1 MGKNSVILDEYGRPF
16 TKMSN
21 RYLASGFSHSAASLS
36 KPIFKGW
43 EFKGGSPDDDIV
55 ANLPVMRQRCRQI
68 GMEDSV
74 FSGMYDTLSS
84 YTVGTGLIPQP
95 VPDEDYLMER
105 GVSQEDIKKFKSN
118 ALRCWEAFAEKP
130 HCDVYHRDNL
140 YELMDLACRAADES
154 GDVFITMPR
163 FERHNALFDLKIQVV
178 EADCV
183 ADPDGLDRL
192 KAEER
197 DHDIYGGVEISQW
210 GEVKGYWF
218 YTGHPLANRRR
229 TFTHN
234 SMKFPRWVFIPAYGV
249 ETGEPLVLHIMHSV
263 RPGQRR
269 GIPILAPCLEMALLL
284 SQYMK
289 AEATSA
295 RIQALFT
302 LVVTSDNPDGVIG
315 EMLKMEGDKLTGGDD
330 SLIALGD
337 GVVQYA
343 RPGEKVEAVNPSRPT
358 SSFGPFMET
367 GLTSI
372 GASTLPYEMLM
383 KKYGQSFSATKAAN
397 AIATTKFKIRRGRFV
412 GDFCQPVYCAMTD
425 EAIMKGYNYA
435 PGYFDDP
442 LMRLAWQ
449 RCKWSGIGMPQ
460 VDLKDAAATAEK
472 LVSLSLSTASEQTSE
487 LVGSDYF
494 ENLAVRKREIEAA
507 RAAGL
512 PEAAATA
519 MTKTGGTIVDANQEG
534 ANQESTTQGGIANG

>member
-1 MGKNSVILDEYGRPF
+1 MKTRARLLDQYGNPIMRMDN
-16 TKMSN
+16 K
-21 RYLASGFSHSAASLS
+21 YLASGFSHSAASLT

-55 ANLPVMRQRCRQI
+55 ANLPIMRQRCRQI
-68 GMEDSV
+68 GMEDPV
-74 FSGMYDTLSS
+74 FSGMYETLSS

-95 VPDEDYLMER
+95 VPDEDYLIEQ
-105 GVSQEDIKKFKSN
+105 GVSPDVIKKFKTN

-154 GDVFITMPR
+154 GDVFVTMPR

-183 ADPDGLDRL
+183 ADPGGLERL
-192 KAEER
+192 DVEMR
-197 DHDIYGGVEISQW
+197 DHDVYGGVEVSQW

-218 YTGHPLANRRR
+218 YTGHPLASRRR

-234 SMKFPRWVFIPAYGV
+234 EKKFPRWVFIPAYGQ
-249 ETGEPLVLHIMHSV
+249 ETGEPLVLHIMHSI

-269 GIPILAPCLEMALLL
+269 GVPILAPSLEMALML

-289 AEATSA
+289 AETISA

-302 LVVTSDNPDGVIG
+302 LVVTSENPDSVVGAMEEI
-315 EMLKMEGDKLTGGDD
+315 EGDRLTDGDE
-330 SLIALGD
+330 SMIALGN
-337 GVVQYA
+337 GIVQYA
-343 RPGEKVEAVNPSRPT
+343 RPGEKIEPVNPSRPT
-358 SSFGPFMET
+358 TAFGPFMET
-367 GLTSI
+367 GLTII
-372 GASTLPYEMLM
+372 GSSTLPYEMLM

-412 GDFCQPVYCAMTD
+412 GDFCQPVYCALTD
-425 EAIMKGYNYA
+425 EAVMKGYNDA

-472 LVSLSLSTASEQTSE
+472 MISLALSTAGEQSSE
-487 LVGSDYF
+487 LTGSDYM
-494 ENLAVRKREIEAA
+494 ENLEVRRREIEAA

-519 MTKTGGTIVDANQEG
+519 MTKTAEVAQNAEQGNANR
-534 ANQESTTQGGIANG
+534 GGIVNG